1 MLWTQIQDN
10 LVCTSM
16 NLNGHT
22 TETSA
27 HPNILRQCSQEPM
40 YNVVQDANQHTSK
53 NRNLVRMFH
62 SATNNNILWSI
73 ETKYLEIILSEISHT
88 DKKIWQVFHMQNQI
102 DFWCCCLCSP
112 LYFLSQLLWL
122 CVSFSALQ
130 SFLALAPNNTYF
142 LQV

>member
-16 NLNGHT
+16 NLNRHT

-88 DKKIWQVFHMQNQI
+88 DKKYGKYFICRTRLIFGVVVCDLHCIFCHNYYGFVF
-102 DFWCCCLCSP
+102 
-112 LYFLSQLLWL
+112 
-122 CVSFSALQ
+122 FSALQ